1 MFTKRLNNVKIYYI
15 CKFFSLEYAV
25 KKFYSLLKDYLKKSD
40 TFLLVICVIST
51 LYGIVL
57 ITSATAY
64 TGSMRATYVQIAAL
78 LCGIFLYFIF
88 SVLDIDILADRW
100 KLLFLFSVLFILSLI
115 PFGVEGNS
123 GNKAWI
129 RFAGIGIQPAEV
141 VKITFIILL
150 AKLITHLQERHGLSH
165 IWSMAQLVAFCSFMF
180 VLIIAVS
187 SDLGSALVYAFIFAV
202 MLYIA
207 GLKFYWFLIG
217 GGLLA
222 AVTPLAWRYFL
233 TDRQKERILAPF
245 DPTIDPTGLGIKWQ
259 PNQSKAAISSGG
271 LFGKG
276 LFNGSYTQS
285 GSVPHQETDFV
296 FSAAG
301 EELGLIGCALI
312 ILLLTII
319 IVRCVYIGI
328 KSNHSL
334 GSLVCIGIAAMLAFQ
349 TCENIGMCLG
359 LTPVIGLTL
368 PFFSYGG
375 SSIITMFAAMG
386 IVSGI
391 KMKPRPSRFTRIK

>member
-1 MFTKRLNNVKIYYI
+1 M
-15 CKFFSLEYAV
+15 

-40 TFLLVICVIST
+40 TFLLIVCIIST
-51 LYGIVL
+51 LYGILL
-57 ITSATAY
+57 IASATSH
-64 TGSMRATYVQIAAL
+64 TGSLRATSVQLIAL
-78 LCGIFLYFIF
+78 FCGIFLYFIF

-100 KLLFLFSVLFILSLI
+100 KLLFLFSILFILALI

-150 AKLITHLQERHGLSH
+150 AKLITHLQDQNGISH
-165 IWSMAQLVAFCSFMF
+165 IWSIIQLVSFCGFMF
-180 VLIIAVS
+180 ALIIVVS
-187 SDLGSALVYAFIFAV
+187 SDLGSALVYCFIFAV

-217 GGLLA
+217 GAAIA
-222 AVTPLAWRYFL
+222 AVFPIAWNHFF

-245 DPTIDPTGLGIKWQ
+245 DPSIDPTGLGIKWQ

-285 GSVPHQETDFV
+285 GAVPHQETDFV

-301 EELGLIGCALI
+301 EEFGLIGCALI
-312 ILLLTII
+312 IILLTII

-328 KSNHSL
+328 KSNHYL

-349 TCENIGMCLG
+349 SCENIGMCLG